1 MPTIVKEESV
11 KVRNAFRIGGV
22 MLSCFLISLIIY
34 GIYRA
39 AAFHIAMGKWDSLT
53 ADYNDTQFY
62 RLEETAGDL
71 IDSASA
77 GQIDSTYEEIAAFT
91 YNGNDISEYEAQMLT
106 DLLQKIDD
114 PQALP
119 QRIDEIMRHANTR
132 SFREISTAV
141 VKLGDVENSIGYDLA
156 YAIYSIEAG
165 KTGILEGYETLLAYQ
180 DNSEFR
186 SAVVK
191 LKNVLDNDEYIN
203 MIAEAN
209 GITRQEVQNF
219 FKTITL
225 EEGL

>member
-1 MPTIVKEESV
+1 
-11 KVRNAFRIGGV
+11 
-22 MLSCFLISLIIY
+22 
-34 GIYRA
+34 
-39 AAFHIAMGKWDSLT
+39 
-53 ADYNDTQFY
+53 
-62 RLEETAGDL
+62 
-71 IDSASA
+71 
-77 GQIDSTYEEIAAFT
+77 
-91 YNGNDISEYEAQMLT
+91 
-106 DLLQKIDD
+106 
-114 PQALP
+114 
-119 QRIDEIMRHANTR
+119 MRHANTR

-203 MIAEAN
+203 MIAEGY
-209 GITRQEVQNF
+209 GITRQEVQNL

-225 EEGL
+225 EE

>member
-1 MPTIVKEESV
+1 
-11 KVRNAFRIGGV
+11 

-39 AAFHIAMGKWDSLT
+39 AAFHIASGKWDSLT

-71 IDSASA
+71 IDSAGA

-91 YNGNDISEYEAQMLT
+91 YNGNDISEYEARMLT

-119 QRIDEIMRHANTR
+119 QRVDEIMRHANTR

-141 VKLGDVENSIGYDLA
+141 VKLGDVDNSIGYDLA

-165 KTGILEGYETLLAYQ
+165 KTGILEGYETLLTYQ

-203 MIAEAN
+203 MIAEGY
-209 GITRQEVQNF
+209 GITRQEVQNL

-225 EEGL
+225 EE